1 MVFRGWI
8 ETDFSIG
15 GFILRKYTVLIVLVA
30 TFAAIFAA
38 AYTFY
43 DKYGGQL
50 AVSPPAPV
58 SPASEQPAV
67 EDSVP
72 ETGTSD
78 STSSPENDAN
88 NAANDTGDEAIG
100 ENESEG
106 TDGDS
111 TVPVDAND
119 TESRDTEASDEYR
132 IIVPDFT
139 LKDLDGN
146 DVSLSDYSGK
156 IVVLNFWAT
165 WCIYCAEEI
174 QDLNILDRELR
185 DAGDAVVLAVN
196 ADEPYNTVSRF
207 VTENG
212 IDLEVLLDED
222 GSVSAGLY
230 GVVSFPNT
238 YIINDDGSLYAYIP
252 GRAGIDLMCK
262 VVDMARNN
270 EPLR

>member
-1 MVFRGWI
+1 M
-8 ETDFSIG
+8 
-15 GFILRKYTVLIVLVA
+15 RKYTVLIVLVA
-30 TFAAIFAA
+30 AFAAIFAA

-88 NAANDTGDEAIG
+88 NAANDTGDEAIV

-196 ADEPYNTVSRF
+196 ADEPYNT
-207 VTENG
+207 
-212 IDLEVLLDED
+212 
-222 GSVSAGLY
+222 SAGLSPRMASTLRY
-230 GVVSFPNT
+230 CWMKTDLFQPDFTGVSFPNT

-252 GRAGIDLMCK
+252 GRAGIDLMRK
-262 VVDMARNN
+262 
-270 EPLR
+270 